1 MLATIYEREIPT
13 AKKCTKEH
21 GYRAKLLIWILKLYW
36 SFAVPV
42 AIDVQ
47 PRPQGLFPDFGG
59 KEKRPGDEVGW
70 CDSDYLIVHLSADFV
85 KVFWSVIEGVD
96 LPIVFFF

>member
-21 GYRAKLLIWILKLYW
+21 GYREKLLIWILKLYC

-42 AIDVQ
+42 AVDVQ
-47 PRPQGLFPDFGG
+47 TRPQGAFLWLW
-59 KEKRPGDEVGW
+59 R
-70 CDSDYLIVHLSADFV
+70 
-85 KVFWSVIEGVD
+85 
-96 LPIVFFF
+96 